1 MQPKIIGQ
9 LYDDP
14 SIVIVK
20 VNQTDENVIVKIL
33 NLKMGTVSHAIMIS
47 DLVRLMLCE
56 DYKGEARL
64 EEILETHQ
72 LQL

>member
-1 MQPKIIGQ
+1 MKPKIIGQ

-14 SIVIVK
+14 SIVIVQ
-20 VNQTDENVIVKIL
+20 VNQTDEYAIVKIL

-56 DYKGEARL
+56 DYKGEVML
-64 EEILETHQ
+64 EEILKTHK
-72 LQL
+72 LLL